1 MYSQLELIILVLLL
15 RAMVTG
21 KIHKN
26 GFVIQTKWW
35 RIQKMDSSS
44 NDEFNEWNGSMEIN
58 QMKFTKGIVT
68 DIASIH

>member
-1 MYSQLELIILVLLL
+1 MHSQLELIILVLLL

-26 GFVIQTKWW
+26 GFVIQTKRW

-44 NDEFNEWNGSMEIN
+44 NDESNE
-58 QMKFTKGIVT
+58 
-68 DIASIH
+68 